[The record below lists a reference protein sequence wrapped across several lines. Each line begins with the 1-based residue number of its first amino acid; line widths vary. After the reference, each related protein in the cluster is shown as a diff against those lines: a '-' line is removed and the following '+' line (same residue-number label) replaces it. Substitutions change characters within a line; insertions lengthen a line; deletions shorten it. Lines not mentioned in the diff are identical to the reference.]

1 MTSVGRS
8 GPVKAGVWLG
18 AAICAT
24 FGLVTQRG
32 LAQTQRTCEE
42 IEAFMRTATLTVIKA
57 PSALMND
64 GRTQHRVFV
73 HTSDESRA
81 QFPDRDTWKANVA
94 AYELARM
101 LQINIMPPY
110 VETTVNGTPGS
121 VSWGLDNVMMDDVQ
135 RSQQKLEAPDLD
147 MWERQRHVVQVFDEL
162 LYDGRAPSDLL
173 ITKDWRLWIIGP
185 SQAFR
190 PIKTLRNPG
199 NLVKCDR
206 KLLAKMRTLDRDA
219 LKARLGKW
227 LLEDEIDAL
236 DARARAI
243 VQIFDKQ
250 IAARG
255 DAAVLFDLDRSGPV
269 CAL

>member
-1 MTSVGRS
+1 MPVGRRRHI
-8 GPVKAGVWLG
+8 GPGAWLG
-18 AAICAT
+18 VAICVILPLAA
-24 FGLVTQRG
+24 QRG
-32 LAQTQRTCEE
+32 SAQTQRLCDEM
-42 IEAFMRTATLTVIKA
+42 EAFMRKATLTVIKA
-57 PSALMND
+57 PSALMDD
-64 GRTQHRVFV
+64 GRTKQRVFV
-73 HTSDESRA
+73 HTNDESRT
-81 QFPDRDTWKANVA
+81 QFPNRDTWKANVA

-110 VETTVNGTPGS
+110 VETTVNGTAGS

-135 RSQQKLEAPDLD
+135 RRQRKLQAPDVEA
-147 MWERQRHVVQVFDEL
+147 WEQQMHVVQVFDEL
-162 LYDGRAPSDLL
+162 VYDGRAPSDLL

-190 PIKTLRNPG
+190 PITTLQNPG
-199 NLVKCDR
+199 NLVRCDR
-206 KLLAKMRTLDRDA
+206 KLLKRIRALDRNV

-236 DARARAI
+236 DARAVAI
-243 VQIFDKQ
+243 VQIFEGQ

-255 DAAVLFDLDRSGPV
+255 EAAVLFDLDRSGPL

>member
-1 MTSVGRS
+1 
-8 GPVKAGVWLG
+8 VWLG

-24 FGLVTQRG
+24 LQLATQQG
-32 LAQTQRTCEE
+32 SAQTQPTCDE
-42 IEAFMRTATLTVIKA
+42 IEAFMRKATLTVIKA
-57 PSALMND
+57 PSALMDD

-73 HTSDESRA
+73 HTKDESRA

-101 LQINIMPPY
+101 LQVNIMPPY
-110 VETTVNGTPGS
+110 VETTVNGMPGS

-135 RSQQKLEAPDLD
+135 RTQQKLQAPDPEA
-147 MWERQRHVVQVFDEL
+147 WERQRHVVQVFDEMV
-162 LYDGRAPSDLL
+162 YDGRAPSDLL

-190 PIKTLRNPG
+190 LIKTLQNPAT
-199 NLVKCDR
+199 LVRCDR
-206 KLLAKMRTLDRDA
+206 KLLARMRALDRDA

-236 DARARAI
+236 DVRARAI
-243 VQIFDKQ
+243 VQIFDRQ

-255 DAAVLFDLDRSGPV
+255 EAAVLFDLDRSGPA